1 MSRLT
6 CELCGSTDFLKQ
18 DGVFVCQSCGTKY
31 SVEEAKKLMGVGTTS
46 VSSTVSA
53 KPTTASTNTA
63 PIDNWLKRAFMLI
76 ADGEWSEAHD
86 YCHKVLDYDTENA
99 QAYIG
104 MLMIDLRIK
113 NQSDIKNCFSN
124 YTQNNNFQ
132 KALRFGDE
140 SLKRTLNGYVEY
152 YNTDIA
158 PILQQLEPFEFEPLS
173 GKTFKIKKLKH
184 QYKNVQNFKIP
195 NCVTI
200 IGEEAFLLSENK
212 TITIPS
218 SVTVIES
225 GAFRF
230 STITS
235 LTIPNSVTRIGEG
248 AFKGCKE
255 LTSVIIGTG
264 ISKIS
269 KCAFDSCYKLTS
281 IKIPNSVKSIEHGAF
296 WQCDSLVSITIPDS
310 VTSID
315 TAAFWSCDELREI
328 SLPRSVVQLGDNAFA
343 YCKNL
348 RDVWIGNRS
357 ARNDQAFDRNQYG
370 TPIPRIHYGVTSST
384 TSSSSSSSTSS
395 SSTSSSSSSSAKSSS
410 TSSSSTPKSTTPTTS
425 SYGSSSTTYAYQRK
439 SKKASVGWK
448 VMYWIFIIGAIAV
461 NIYFLHNAIKVPF
474 YNSLEDRNV
483 FSGWWSVLWPS
494 WLACAGTL
502 LLTGIFGGIV
512 FKYMESFMPAML
524 LEVLAMLVYVIVLG
538 CIFPPNDSIIENIIG
553 NILMFVLGYI
563 VPVLLGGS
571 IGFAIGDS
579 M

>member
-31 SVEEAKKLMGVGTTS
+31 SVEEAKKLMGVGTAT
-46 VSSTVSA
+46 VANTVAVNHTTTPSSTS
-53 KPTTASTNTA
+53 

-76 ADGEWSEAHD
+76 ADGEWGEARD

-113 NQSDIKNCFSN
+113 NQSDIKNCFLD

-132 KALRFGDE
+132 KALRFGDAA
-140 SLKRTLNGYVEY
+140 LKETLRGYVEH
-152 YNTDIA
+152 YNTNIA
-158 PILQQLEPFEFEPLS
+158 PILQQLEPFEFEQLS
-173 GKTFKIKKLKH
+173 GKTFKIIRLKYKLKETL
-184 QYKNVQNFKIP
+184 KSVKIP
-195 NCVTI
+195 NFVTV
-200 IGEEAFLLSENK
+200 IGEEAFAYSAI
-212 TITIPS
+212 TSITIPNQVT
-218 SVTVIES
+218 SVEK
-225 GAFRF
+225 GAF
-230 STITS
+230 
-235 LTIPNSVTRIGEG
+235 V
-248 AFKGCKE
+248 GCHH
-255 LTSVIIGTG
+255 LTSVTIGSG
-264 ISKIS
+264 IKRIND
-269 KCAFDSCYKLTS
+269 KTFEHCYALTS
-281 IKIPNSVKSIEHGAF
+281 ITIPHGITSIGRSAF
-296 WQCDSLVSITIPDS
+296 SMCKALTNVSIPDS
-310 VTSID
+310 VTRID
-315 TAAFWSCDELREI
+315 NCAFWSCDALREI
-328 SLPRSVVQLGDNAFA
+328 SLPHSVVQLGDRVFD
-343 YCKNL
+343 YCNNL

-357 ARNDQAFDRNQYG
+357 ADNREAFYKDHP
-370 TPIPRIHYGVTSST
+370 PIIHYGVAPST
-384 TSSSSSSSTSS
+384 TN
-395 SSTSSSSSSSAKSSS
+395 STSSSSSSSAKSSS
-410 TSSSSTPKSTTPTTS
+410 TSSSSTPKSSTPTTS

-448 VMYWIFIIGAIAV
+448 ILYWIFIIGAIAV